1 MSAIRELVLAALVT
15 PDAAAVLADHLDE
28 LGDAR
33 GKWLRVRW
41 RRFRTEYH
49 RAAECD
55 ARKERR
61 ILGPVHRAIDAARA
75 AGFTV
80 ECEVVTAT
88 VNVEREHVWQSFRQY
103 IRARFREELA

>member
-15 PDAAAVLADHLDE
+15 PDAAAALADHLDD

-33 GKWLRVRW
+33 GKRLRVRW
-41 RRFRTEYH
+41 RRFRTEYQ

-55 ARKERR
+55 ARKEHR

-80 ECEVVTAT
+80 ECEVVAVT
-88 VNVEREHVWQSFRQY
+88 VNVEREHVWQQFRAY
-103 IRARFREELA
+103 LCERFRKELA